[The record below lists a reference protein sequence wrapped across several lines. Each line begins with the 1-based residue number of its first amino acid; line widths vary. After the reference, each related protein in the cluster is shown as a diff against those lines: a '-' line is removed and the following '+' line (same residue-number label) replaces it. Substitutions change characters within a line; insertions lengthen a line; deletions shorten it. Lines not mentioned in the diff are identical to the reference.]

1 MDKKNKIKDSGIK
14 YIFTRGLFLF
24 MIGFMFDIMALPVLA
39 IKSPFWSVIF
49 SLIVII
55 PFMYVVFVSGRMSGA
70 HCYKAFKRNL
80 LRAKQ
85 GEPISKSQRF
95 LEYHWA
101 KGFIFSAVYYVW
113 QVIILSLAL
122 MLKNRILNTIIVF
135 YNLAFA
141 NILDISGAIQMSAV
155 SNFSALFFI
164 IIFAVPL
171 IFEAGYILGGEKQ
184 KIQHQEIQME
194 IKLFNN

>member
-1 MDKKNKIKDSGIK
+1 MDKKIKGSGIK

-24 MIGFMFDIMALPVLA
+24 MVGLMFDVMSLPIMA
-39 IKSPFWSVIF
+39 IHSPFWSVFF
-49 SLIVII
+49 SLAIII
-55 PFMYVVFVSGRMSGA
+55 PFLYVVFVSGRMSGE
-70 HCYKAFKRNL
+70 HCFKAYKRNL

-85 GEPISKSQRF
+85 GEPILKSQKF

-101 KGFIFSAVYYVW
+101 KGFIFSAVYYIW
-113 QVIILSLAL
+113 QAVILILAL
-122 MLKNRILNTIIVF
+122 TLKNRILNTIIVF

-141 NILDISGAIQMSAV
+141 NILDIAGIINMSAV

-171 IFEAGYILGGEKQ
+171 IFEAGYILGGERQ
-184 KIQHQEIQME
+184 KKQHQEIQLE